1 MKINAKYAYTTPS
14 TSISLLP
21 LGKNVCL
28 EQNVNFYKYFRD
40 KKSKATIPVLATIVR
55 KKKALEER
63 SDAIKNHTAGQ
74 SVVITITLK
83 SNKVKDESQST
94 GEGPPKSHYP
104 FSNFVRQ

>member
-14 TSISLLP
+14 
-21 LGKNVCL
+21 
-28 EQNVNFYKYFRD
+28 YKYFSATAM
-40 KKSKATIPVLATIVR
+40 KKRLFEAKRQLLQIFSRQKVKGNNPGFSYDCSKKENLGRAF
-55 KKKALEER
+55 
-63 SDAIKNHTAGQ
+63 DAIENHTAGQ

-83 SNKVKDESQST
+83 SNKVKDESQSS

>member
-1 MKINAKYAYTTPS
+1 MQNMPTQRRH

-40 KKSKATIPVLATIVR
+40 KKSNATIPVFSDDCS
-55 KKKALEER
+55 KKESLGRAF
-63 SDAIKNHTAGQ
+63 DAIENHTAGQ

-83 SNKVKDESQST
+83 SNKVKDESQSS